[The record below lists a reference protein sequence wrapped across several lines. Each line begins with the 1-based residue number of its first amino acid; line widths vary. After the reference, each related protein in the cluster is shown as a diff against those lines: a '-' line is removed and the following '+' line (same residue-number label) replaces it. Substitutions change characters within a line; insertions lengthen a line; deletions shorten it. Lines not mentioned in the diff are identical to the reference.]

1 MAQRAAYPSVNTS
14 SATSGSVAMKRCRR
28 GLFGPD
34 PPGGRVGV
42 LSIGKLRKPDYY
54 LGQVASGLED
64 YYLGGGES
72 PGRWRGA
79 GAAAM
84 GLAGGVDAGVFRQ
97 VLAGVHPDGGVR
109 LVRAGTARR
118 PRLPGLDLTFSAP
131 KSVSV
136 LYGLADREVTG
147 QVVEAHEAA
156 VAAALGYLEGHACFT
171 RRRVEGVV
179 EQVAGEGL
187 VVAGFRH
194 RTSRAGDPSLHTH
207 CLVANLVNAVDGGG
221 WGALDSRAI
230 FRHSRTAGFVYQ
242 AVLRGE
248 LSSRLGVEWRPVHN
262 GYADID
268 GIDTTVLRGF
278 SRRRVEIEAALEQRG
293 LSSSDAARAA
303 TLDTRQAKEYGVDP
317 VTLRQRWADRA
328 TELGF
333 SRTDLDTL
341 LGVTPAPPMNDE
353 GSDGLLD
360 ELATPAGLTERRS
373 SFDRQDVLRALCS
386 DLPAGTPAT
395 TGYLEA
401 LVSRF
406 LHGDGVVPIVHAGHV
421 EGAVARSDGQPV
433 PAMDDQRRWSPAEM
447 LAIEKQ
453 VIDNALERRN
463 DGTAVAAPAAI
474 RAAVA
479 ARPALNNEQAAMV
492 AAVCGSGNGV
502 EVVVGAAGTGK
513 TFALDAARDAWQRGG
528 QRVIGCALAA
538 RAARE
543 LETGSGIE
551 STTIAR
557 LVLELEH
564 PDVAPLPANTVV
576 VVDEAAMVD
585 TRTLRRILG
594 HADAAHAKVLL
605 VGDHHQLPEIDAGGA
620 FASLATRLDPV
631 ELTENRRQT
640 NPWERDALTEL
651 RVGDVGDALGTYRRH
666 GRVTLADTAPDALA
680 AMVEDWSAATEA
692 GAEVLMIATR
702 NIDVDDLNAAARRR
716 LQDTGHITGPE
727 LDVEG
732 RPFAAGDRVLFT
744 RADRA
749 LGVIN
754 GDIATVATANPTTR
768 TLTVQLHNSDR
779 DPIEVDAERMER
791 RRVVHAYATTV
802 HKAQGATVDRLLVY
816 GDDRLYR
823 EAGYVAMSRGRDHN
837 QLYVV
842 TAAED
847 HHDRHPDAVETV
859 DPIEHLGNALNRS
872 AAKTLAT
879 DQADTDRHHWGT
891 SLEDLWQDYDRLDRW
906 LNTNGPR
913 ATDPREA
920 DRITGTHAGLA
931 AEAAD
936 LAGRREAAEER
947 LAATPRWRRDD
958 RRTAADAR
966 RYIQRLEQAESQVA
980 ARVDAAEY
988 DLQTIATEKQS
999 RLEWDEQCQPEIEAR
1014 HDLASAIARRRR
1026 SAGRAAELDPPPKVI
1041 EEIGPPPKDLEAR
1054 PAWRTAAGALISY
1067 RARWG
1072 QSLPTPDTAEIELR
1086 HRRRVAL
1093 ATTEVRRTRPT
1104 PKIAELRPPDGDPA
1118 PGTGPYDRHE
1128 AMRES
1133 EGGGSLTI

>member
-14 SATSGSVAMKRCRR
+14 SATSGSAATKRCRR
-28 GLFGPD
+28 GPCGPD
-34 PPGGRVGV
+34 LPGGRVGV

-54 LGQVASGLED
+54 FGQVASGVED

-84 GLAGGVDAGVFRQ
+84 GLAGEVDAGVFRR

-147 QVVEAHEAA
+147 QVVEAHEGA

-179 EQVAGEGL
+179 EQVGGDGL

-221 WGALDSRAI
+221 WGTLDSRSI
-230 FRHSRTAGFVYQ
+230 FRHSRSAGFVYQ

-248 LSSRLGVEWRPVHN
+248 LSSRLGVGWRPVHN

-268 GIDTTVLRGF
+268 GIDTAVLRGF

-303 TLDTRQAKEYGVDP
+303 TLDTRRAKEYGVDP

-328 TELGF
+328 AELGF
-333 SRTDLDTL
+333 SQSDLDTL
-341 LGVTPAPPMNDE
+341 LGVTPAPPLDDE
-353 GSDGLLD
+353 GRYDLLD
-360 ELATPAGLTERRS
+360 ELASPDGLTERRS
-373 SFDRQDVLRALCS
+373 SFDRQDVLRALCTG
-386 DLPAGTPAT
+386 LPEGSPAA
-395 TGYLEA
+395 TGELDA
-401 LVSRF
+401 LVDRF
-406 LHGDGVVPIVHAGHV
+406 LRGDGVVPIVHAGHV
-421 EGAVARSDGQPV
+421 EGTVARSDGQPIS
-433 PAMDDQRRWSPAEM
+433 AMDDQRRWSTPEM
-447 LAIEKQ
+447 LAVEKQ
-453 VIDNALERRN
+453 VIDNALERRD

-479 ARPALNNEQAAMV
+479 ARPALNNEQADMV

-513 TFALDAARDAWQRGG
+513 TFALDAARDAWQRSGH
-528 QRVIGCALAA
+528 RVIGCALAA

-557 LVLELEH
+557 LLLDLEH
-564 PDVAPLPANTVV
+564 PNAAPLPTNTVV

-594 HADAAHAKVLL
+594 HADAAQAKVLL

-640 NPWERDALTEL
+640 NPWERDALTQL
-651 RVGDVGDALGTYRRH
+651 RVGDVGDALGTYQRH
-666 GRVTLADTAPDALA
+666 GRITMADTAPDALA
-680 AMVEDWSAATEA
+680 AMVEDWSTATEA

-702 NIDVDDLNAAARRR
+702 NIDVDDLNAAARHR
-716 LQDTGHITGPE
+716 LQDTGQITGPE

-744 RADRA
+744 RADRT

-754 GDIATVATANPTTR
+754 GDIATVTTANPTTR
-768 TLTVQLHNSDR
+768 TLTVQLHNDDR
-779 DPIEVDAERMER
+779 DPIEVDAEQMEQ

-823 EAGYVAMSRGRDHN
+823 EAGYVALSRGRDHN

-842 TAAED
+842 TATED

-859 DPIEHLGNALNRS
+859 DPIEHLGAALNRS

-879 DQADTDRHHWGT
+879 DQGDEDRHRWGT
-891 SLEDLWQDYDRLDRW
+891 SLEELWQDYDRLDQW
-906 LNTNGPR
+906 LNTNAPHT
-913 ATDPREA
+913 TDPEEV
-920 DRITGTHAGLA
+920 DRITRTHAGLA

-947 LAATPRWRRDD
+947 LAATSRWRRDD
-958 RRTAADAR
+958 RRTAADTR
-966 RYIQRLEQAESQVA
+966 RYIQRLEQAERHVA
-980 ARVDAAEY
+980 ARVDAVEH
-988 DLQTIATEKQS
+988 DLYAIETDKKS
-999 RLEWDEQCQPEIEAR
+999 RREWDDQHQTERAAR
-1014 HDLASAIARRRR
+1014 HDLAATIARRRR
-1026 SAGRAAELDPPPKVI
+1026 IAGRAAELDPPREVVDRLGLPS
-1041 EEIGPPPKDLEAR
+1041 EDLDAR
-1054 PAWRTAAGALISY
+1054 PAWRNAAGALISY
-1067 RARWG
+1067 QARWATTG
-1072 QSLPTPDTAEIELR
+1072 PTPDRNEIELR
-1086 HRRRVAL
+1086 HRRRVDL
-1093 ATTEVRRTRPT
+1093 AITEVLRSLPTQTCVDQTVHVDELDRTSDLSR
-1104 PKIAELRPPDGDPA
+1104 
-1118 PGTGPYDRHE
+1118 
-1128 AMRES
+1128 
-1133 EGGGSLTI
+1133 